1 MMPLG
6 LPKDGKLIVECPHN
20 AVNICVCCLLVLAL
34 EHLINPQLNLSAL
47 RDALTA
53 LVEVGV
59 APLADVI
66 ALLAPCPWDHW
77 FWDHFGHKVVWSS
90 KDAAGCA
97 SGVGPP
103 APLV

>member
-1 MMPLG
+1 
-6 LPKDGKLIVECPHN
+6 
-20 AVNICVCCLLVLAL
+20 
-34 EHLINPQLNLSAL
+34 
-47 RDALTA
+47 
-53 LVEVGV
+53 VEVGV